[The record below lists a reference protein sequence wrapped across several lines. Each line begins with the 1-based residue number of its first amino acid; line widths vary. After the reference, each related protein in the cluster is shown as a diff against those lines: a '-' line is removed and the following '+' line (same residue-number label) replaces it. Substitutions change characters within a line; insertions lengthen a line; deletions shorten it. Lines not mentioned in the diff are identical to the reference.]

1 MNTVTPLTEKKKQ
14 KNKNKQTNYNKAR
27 TEKVSSYQ
35 IHESFT
41 LANEQGTVG
50 ERTKTN
56 QNKKRSLTGN
66 LFIRL
71 QLSFIVRKYFIPTP
85 RIIIIIITLFV

>member
-1 MNTVTPLTEKKKQ
+1 MNTVTPLTEKK
-14 KNKNKQTNYNKAR
+14 NKKIKKTNYNKAR

-56 QNKKRSLTGN
+56 QNKKRSLTVN

>member
-1 MNTVTPLTEKKKQ
+1 MRHLMNTVSPLTEKKT
-14 KNKNKQTNYNKAR
+14 KNKKKQTNYNKAR

-56 QNKKRSLTGN
+56 QNKKKVSYRE
-66 LFIRL
+66 FIY
-71 QLSFIVRKYFIPTP
+71 QTP
-85 RIIIIIITLFV
+85 AQFHR